1 MQTRVLVPSGV
12 LGLGFDPDA
21 LARGVAANPD
31 IIAIDGGSTDSGP
44 FYLGTGTSKY
54 SRSVCRDE
62 WRQLLEARATAG
74 VPLVIGSC
82 GTCGTAETVDWMFG
96 ITCELA
102 AELGQTLRVARLY
115 SDVPVETLRVARDSG
130 RLSPLHPAQTI
141 DDAAL
146 EAMTNIVALA
156 GAEQIQ
162 AAIHTGADVVL
173 AGRATDTATIA
184 ALPLAR
190 GAHSGAAW
198 HGAKIAECGA
208 FCTTRPASGVVMVT
222 FDEAGFTVRPM
233 GEGVRCTPQS
243 VAAHMLYENSDP
255 WILYEPGGHL
265 DVTAA
270 TYTEAAQDGVRVVG
284 AIWVAAG
291 DYRVKLEGARLVGY
305 QTMMLAVIRDPRYV
319 EAVADWADRLLL
331 HCRGLITASL
341 DLQDDAFDI
350 ELRLIGVDSALGCLE
365 RDRGSPVEVGV
376 MLLITANDQT
386 VATEIAAVINPHLL
400 HYPLTDDEP
409 MPTFAFPVSPVHS
422 NRGAIY
428 EFALNHVLD
437 LNDPMDGFRLQVDEV
452 GHD

>member
-82 GTCGTAETVDWMFG
+82 GTCGTAETVDWMFR